1 MKKNKSNLTT
11 YCISHKYCKK
21 LDKLNLK
28 LIGSGA
34 LKKRF
39 PDYWL
44 NDASGKKNISK
55 KNYNYGSLTSI

>member
-11 YCISHKYCKK
+11 YCISHKYSKK

-39 PDYWL
+39 PNYWL
-44 NDASGKKNISK
+44 NDASGKKIFQK
-55 KNYNYGSLTSI
+55 KITIMVR

>member
-1 MKKNKSNLTT
+1 MKKNESNLTT
-11 YCISHKYCKK
+11 YCISHKYNKK

-44 NDASGKKNISK
+44 NDALGKKTI
-55 KNYNYGSLTSI
+55 IMVH